1 MLEKAKNSRGFTLIE
16 VVIVLAI
23 GALIILVVLN
33 AISSA
38 QRNQRDSTRRQEASQ
53 IAAALES
60 YSANNGGEYPA
71 NTAVIDEIDDYL
83 PELEG
88 DVGGFKYTR
97 IGAFDADACSTEDG
111 DTYQITYSRS
121 DGGRSYDL
129 GVCLEVGGEV
139 DIRNQ

>member
-1 MLEKAKNSRGFTLIE
+1 MLDKLKNSRGFTLIE

-53 IAAALES
+53 VAAALEQYAS
-60 YSANNGGEYPA
+60 NNGGEYPA
-71 NTAVIDEIDDYL
+71 NATMISAIDDYL

-88 DVGGFKYTR
+88 SVGGFKYER
-97 IGAFDADACSTEDG
+97 AGAFGAGACSTSDG
-111 DTYQITYSRS
+111 DTYQLTYTRS
-121 DGGRSYDL
+121 TGGRSYDL